1 MSFKKIGVCS
11 IAAFALIGCGSSTK
25 EGKNNSKKM
34 EMTSF
39 NMSSKGTANN
49 IQINNI
55 PIFIKIHC
63 EEANYSKDDIEIN
76 NEKSNFEI
84 PNKGTCDITLKKF
97 TISNDIHY
105 DLVEDKV
112 LFKTE
117 ANPDPKERAN
127 IKVQAAEN
135 LLYKN
140 ELKNYS
146 AFLSANIINNL
157 IIIHISEFRGIK
169 PN

>member
-11 IAAFALIGCGSSTK
+11 IFAFAFIGCGTSQK
-25 EGKNNSKKM
+25 EGKNKNNKVQ
-34 EMTSF
+34 MTTF
-39 NMSSKGTANN
+39 NMSSKGSANN

-63 EEANYSKDDIEIN
+63 AEADYTKNDIEIN
-76 NEKSNFEI
+76 NEKTNFEI
-84 PNKGTCDITLKKF
+84 PNKGSCDITVKKF

-105 DLVEDKV
+105 DLVEEKV

-117 ANPDPKERAN
+117 ANPNPKERAN
-127 IKVQAAEN
+127 IKIDTTEN

-140 ELKNYS
+140 KLNNYS
-146 AFLSANIINNL
+146 AFLSSEIKNNL